1 MITIELTVDQI
12 NTVLTALA
20 TRKQETE
27 DLYNKAKADDNFSAE
42 SLLNKYWEIDTVEKA
57 INEQI
62 RS

>member
-27 DLYNKAKADDNFSAE
+27 DLYNKAKVDGNFSAE
-42 SLLNKYWEIDTVEKA
+42 SILNKYWEIDAVEKA
-57 INEQI
+57 INGQI

>member
-27 DLYNKAKADDNFSAE
+27 DLYNKAKADGNFSTE
-42 SLLNKYWEIDTVEKA
+42 SILNKYWEIDAVEKA
-57 INEQI
+57 INGQI

>member
-27 DLYNKAKADDNFSAE
+27 DLYNKAKADGNFSAE
-42 SLLNKYWEIDTVEKA
+42 SILNKYWEIDAVEKA
-57 INEQI
+57 INGQI

>member
-27 DLYNKAKADDNFSAE
+27 DLYNKAKADGNFSAE
-42 SLLNKYWEIDTVEKA
+42 SILKKYWEIDAVEKA
-57 INEQI
+57 INDQI